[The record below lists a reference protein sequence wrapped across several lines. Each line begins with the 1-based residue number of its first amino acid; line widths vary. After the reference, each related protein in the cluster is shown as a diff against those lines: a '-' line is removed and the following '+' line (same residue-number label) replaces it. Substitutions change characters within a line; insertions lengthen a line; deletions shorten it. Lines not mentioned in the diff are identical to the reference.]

1 MTGQNVM
8 GSDAKT
14 LQDNTCRSPI
24 GTRRRV
30 RARRTIDGPERESVA
45 IERSGR
51 RVFKT
56 TSVDM
61 GASKVTVESV
71 NQAVVRAE
79 YAVRGPIVAKARE
92 IELELA
98 ECAKN
103 GKPSPYGFDK
113 VVYCNIGNP
122 QQLGQKPM
130 TFFRQVSAALDWEG
144 LTQNG
149 ACAAFPSDVL
159 TRVKN
164 LRENISGGTGA
175 YSESK
180 GVRCL
185 REAVAKGITAR
196 DGFEANVEDIYLTD
210 GASAGCHYLM
220 NVLIRDDTDAVLCP
234 IPQYPLY
241 SAALTLYG
249 GTLVPY
255 YMDEETGWSLNL
267 DHLKKQTE
275 DARAAGKNV
284 RALVVINPGN
294 PTGNLLSDE
303 NLLEIAQFCA
313 DEGIIII
320 SDEVYQENIYAEGKT
335 FKSMRKVV
343 FEAGLDSRVPL
354 ASFHSISKGYYGECG
369 RRGGFMEL
377 VGAWDAGVVE
387 QILKLAS
394 IALCPNLVGQVTT
407 SLVMDPPV
415 EGEPSY
421 ELYAKER
428 DDILSSLARRA
439 KKLVST
445 LNTLEGVV
453 CQEAQGAMYAFP
465 NLTFPQKYLDE
476 CTAAGK
482 VADTEYCTRLLL
494 KTGIVTVP
502 GSGFGQKPGTWHFRT
517 TFLPSEEDIE
527 TVTVQLCDFH
537 REFMA
542 QYK

>member
-1 MTGQNVM
+1 
-8 GSDAKT
+8 
-14 LQDNTCRSPI
+14 
-24 GTRRRV
+24 
-30 RARRTIDGPERESVA
+30 
-45 IERSGR
+45 
-51 RVFKT
+51 
-56 TSVDM
+56 
-61 GASKVTVESV
+61 
-71 NQAVVRAE
+71 
-79 YAVRGPIVAKARE
+79 
-92 IELELA
+92 
-98 ECAKN
+98 
-103 GKPSPYGFDK
+103 
-113 VVYCNIGNP
+113 
-122 QQLGQKPM
+122 
-130 TFFRQVSAALDWEG
+130 
-144 LTQNG
+144 
-149 ACAAFPSDVL
+149 
-159 TRVKN
+159 
-164 LRENISGGTGA
+164 
-175 YSESK
+175 
-180 GVRCL
+180 
-185 REAVAKGITAR
+185 
-196 DGFEANVEDIYLTD
+196 
-210 GASAGCHYLM
+210 
-220 NVLIRDDTDAVLCP
+220 
-234 IPQYPLY
+234 
-241 SAALTLYG
+241 LYG

-482 VADTEYCTRLLL
+482 VADAEYCTRLLL